1 MITERGA
8 FCLITVTR
16 LNLYGYKIGCG
27 LHIPIFPRP
36 PPPTPSTDA
45 ATVSAWNSVLKTG
58 AFLSFL

>member
-16 LNLYGYKIGCG
+16 LNLYDYKIGCG
-27 LHIPIFPRP
+27 LHIPLFLP
-36 PPPTPSTDA
+36 PSTDS
-45 ATVSAWNSVLKTG
+45 ATVSAWNCVLKTG